1 MFKIPHGIF
10 HRNQEGELRMIEN
23 PMVLHNGYG
32 IRDPQEYEPIP
43 FKDICGSEVF
53 PEDDVLV
60 SPDGEVLLRE
70 NAVAYVV
77 TLLGFQERRGGL

>member
-1 MFKIPHGIF
+1 
-10 HRNQEGELRMIEN
+10 
-23 PMVLHNGYG
+23 MVLHNGYG
-32 IRDPQEYEPIP
+32 IRDSQEYEPIP

-77 TLLGFQERRGGL
+77 TLLGFQERRG

>member
-1 MFKIPHGIF
+1 
-10 HRNQEGELRMIEN
+10 MIEN

-32 IRDPQEYEPIP
+32 IRDSQEYEPIP
-43 FKDICGSEVF
+43 FKDICGSDVF

-70 NAVAYVV
+70 NAVAYLV
-77 TLLGFQERRGGL
+77 TLLGFQECRG

>member
-1 MFKIPHGIF
+1 
-10 HRNQEGELRMIEN
+10 MIEN

-32 IRDPQEYEPIP
+32 IRDSQEYEPIP
-43 FKDICGSEVF
+43 FKDICGSDVF

-70 NAVAYVV
+70 NAVVYVV
-77 TLLGFQERRGGL
+77 TLLGFQERRGEI